1 MQVNQEVA
9 MNLNDTSLFR
19 QQCYVDGQWLDADSG
34 ATIDVTNPAD
44 NSVGE
49 HACGQ
54 LSRGH
59 IGSVEF

>member
-1 MQVNQEVA
+1 MK
-9 MNLNDTSLFR
+9 LNDTSLFR
-19 QQCYVDGQWLDADSG
+19 QQCYIDVQWLDADSS

-54 LSRGH
+54 PSRGH